1 MEGNPARER
10 GWHWRSE
17 KAADDSD
24 SVDCGSLLGE
34 KTESISPVAGGRPLP
49 RLRSY
54 LSHVEEAESRDERHD
69 SPITGEEVLKQLLGG
84 QRPGVDEVCKGPG
97 CCGGPADME
106 ANSLHVFCGEG
117 VCLCLRPQCLRGC

>member
-24 SVDCGSLLGE
+24 SVDCGSL
-34 KTESISPVAGGRPLP
+34 
-49 RLRSY
+49 